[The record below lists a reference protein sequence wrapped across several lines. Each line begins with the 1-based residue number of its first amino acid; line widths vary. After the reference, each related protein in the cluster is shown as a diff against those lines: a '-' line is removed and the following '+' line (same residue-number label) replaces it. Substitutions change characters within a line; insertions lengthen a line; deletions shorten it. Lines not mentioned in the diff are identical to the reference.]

1 MVSSPV
7 AVFIF
12 QFRNH
17 NDMERFVVKDPRV
30 AAAYAQ
36 RRAAQND
43 VAAAQ
48 AAEEASRKKRQAA
61 ELGLIWPPPKRVG
74 GGHQTGVGCTTNRWG
89 EEFNAINTMQ

>member
-1 MVSSPV
+1 
-7 AVFIF
+7 
-12 QFRNH
+12 
-17 NDMERFVVKDPRV
+17 MERFVVKDPRV

-74 GGHQTGVGCTTNRWG
+74 GKDAQGSISPLRVQMGSVRALGALSG
-89 EEFNAINTMQ
+89 AI